1 MQEKKPIIDVESPIL
16 NIKCGEEFS
25 QLSHSEKLYS
35 YHFYT
40 ASWEGAK
47 ICYFQRSYESPALFI
62 LLQLIFQQPIST
74 LREAALA
81 KGVGQDDFRRIL
93 AYSAGIF
100 LNCGNYKS
108 FGDTKFV
115 PEVTEEVF
123 ENFVH
128 SSNAWVNHR
137 ALVEDILKSIK
148 IQIFDYSGKYKK
160 IGFPNEDGFSGYYSS
175 NLKKSE
181 VQKIAK
187 FFQIINLSELNTR
200 IIKVDENDFLLLV
213 ASANIKPTQTHVF
226 EEMKI
231 KLIYGDFSAFLRRT
245 VQSLNKA
252 LPFTSNLNQ
261 KNMLK
266 AYIDHF
272 LSGDMEKHKE
282 SQRFWVKDIG
292 PIVETNIG
300 FIETYL
306 DPLQIRAEYEG
317 FIAVVNKKLSERV
330 GILVD
335 NAEKLLQK
343 SPWPKDFE
351 KDKFLKPDFTSLA
364 VLAFAGSGVPLGIN
378 IPNYDDIRQ
387 EEGFKN
393 VYLGNCLPKLKKIN
407 FLKEDDAALILKYWE
422 VNSLQKVTF
431 HELLGHGCGK
441 LFQETENGL
450 NFDINSVVNPLTGDK
465 ITSYYKSNETWYQK
479 FGPLSNPYEECR
491 ADSVALYFSSIK
503 EACDILTPEYTESF
517 DDVCYTSWLGFV
529 HSGVSSLEFYVPE
542 AQKWGQAHCKG
553 RFVILRVLLE
563 AGKNFV
569 NVNKTKK
576 DGMDW
581 LELTVDRSKIFE
593 VGFFALKNF
602 LTKMMVYK
610 STADFEN
617 ASKMFEG
624 YAQVDEYFLDVRR
637 IVVENKQPR
646 RVELQGHLSWDAK
659 GEVTYES
666 FNENLE
672 GIVESYMRRYPYF
685 DQEMWDLWREYRE
698 FYKN

>member
-1 MQEKKPIIDVESPIL
+1 MQEKKPIIEIDSPIL
-16 NIKCGEEFS
+16 HIKCAEEFL
-25 QLSHSEKLYS
+25 QLSPAEKLYS

-40 ASWEGAK
+40 AAWEGAK
-47 ICYFQRSYESPALFI
+47 ICYFQRSFESPGLFL
-62 LLQLIFQQPIST
+62 LLQLSFQQSLST
-74 LREAALA
+74 LKSSALNN
-81 KGVGQDDFRRIL
+81 GVSSDDFQRIL
-93 AYSAGIF
+93 AYAAGVF

-115 PEVTEEVF
+115 PEVSEEVF
-123 ENFVH
+123 QRFFT
-128 SSNAWVNHR
+128 SSKAYEIHK
-137 ALVEDILKSIK
+137 ALMDDIYKSINK
-148 IQIFDYSGKYKK
+148 QIFDFSGLYKK
-160 IGFPNEDGFSGYYSS
+160 IGFPNEDGFSGYYTS
-175 NLKKSE
+175 NMKKFE
-181 VQKIAK
+181 VQKLSK
-187 FFQIINLSELNTR
+187 FFQIMNLSELNTR
-200 IIKVDENDFLLLV
+200 IIKIEENEFLLLI
-213 ASANIKPTQTHVF
+213 ASVNLKPSQVHVF

-231 KLIYGDFSAFLRRT
+231 RIIYGDFSAFLRRSVSALT
-245 VQSLNKA
+245 KA

-266 AYIDHF
+266 AYIEHF
-272 LSGDMEKHKE
+272 LTGDMEKHKE

-292 PIVETNIG
+292 PIVETNLG

-330 GILVD
+330 GNLVD

-343 SPWPKDFE
+343 SPWPKEFE

-364 VLAFAGSGVPLGIN
+364 VLAFASSGVPLGIN

-393 VYLGNCLPKLKKIN
+393 VYLANCLPKLKKIN
-407 FLKEDDAALILKYWE
+407 FLSEIDAALILKNFE
-422 VNSLQKVTF
+422 VNSLQKVTY

-450 NFDINSVVNPLTGDK
+450 NFDINTVINPLTGGK

-479 FGPLSNPYEECR
+479 FGILSNPYEECR
-491 ADSVALYFSSIK
+491 ADSIALYYSSIK
-503 EACDILTPEYTESF
+503 EACDIMTPEHSNDF
-517 DDVCYTSWLGFV
+517 DEVCYTSWLGFV
-529 HSGVSSLEFYVPE
+529 HSGVTSLEFYVPE
-542 AQKWGQAHCKG
+542 AEKWGQAHCKG

-563 AGKNFV
+563 AGKGFV
-569 NVNKTKK
+569 EIKKTKK
-576 DGMDW
+576 DGKDW
-581 LELTVDRSKIFE
+581 LELSVDRSKIFE
-593 VGFFALKNF
+593 VGFPAMKNF

-610 STADFEN
+610 STADLEN

-624 YAQVDEYFLDVRR
+624 YAKVDESFLEVRR

-646 RVELQGHLSWDAK
+646 RVELQGHLASDAK
-659 GEVTYES
+659 GEVKYES
-666 FNENLE
+666 FDESFE
-672 GIVESYMRRYPYF
+672 GIIESYMRRYPYF
-685 DQEMWDLWREYRE
+685 DQEMWELWKEYRE